1 MSVDLQTK
9 VHLDPKG
16 FIKFYTDHQHYNL
29 IGVVTA
35 LPEVRYED
43 NILKQLI
50 KYLPHE
56 EH

>member
-16 FIKFYTDHQHYNL
+16 FIKFYTDYRHYNL
-29 IGVVTA
+29 ICAVTA

-43 NILKQLI
+43 NILKQSI
-50 KYLPHE
+50 KYFPH
-56 EH
+56 

>member
-16 FIKFYTDHQHYNL
+16 FIKFYTYYQHYNL
-29 IGVVTA
+29 ICTDIA

-50 KYLPHE
+50 KYLPH
-56 EH
+56 

>member
-9 VHLDPKG
+9 VQLDPKG

-29 IGVVTA
+29 IRAVTA
-35 LPEVRYED
+35 LPVVRYEE

-50 KYLPHE
+50 KYLPH
-56 EH
+56 